1 MGGLLNNVPKCL
13 VGVVKWTQLPHKLSI
28 GEFCPKVHFMKKNSA
43 KCHLTDSDES
53 KASSSSSS
61 SSSSLSA
68 SASLMSFKS
77 PKNVHKP

>member
-13 VGVVKWTQLPHKLSI
+13 VGVVKWPQLPHKLSI

-61 SSSSLSA
+61 SLSA
-68 SASLMSFKS
+68 SVTLMSFKS